1 MDYPDSLPAITDLKV
16 SRSWDR
22 STKTVFTCLKSTMKT
37 SEQCAKYVQSMCKVC
52 SNKYKQTCRSGVLFL
67 NFEQVNEGNRKEH
80 AILRNMHS

>member
-1 MDYPDSLPAITDLKV
+1 
-16 SRSWDR
+16 
-22 STKTVFTCLKSTMKT
+22 MKT

-52 SNKYKQTCRSGVLFL
+52 SNKYKQTCRSGVFFI